1 MTTLPS
7 RGESILL
14 RLGTLL
20 AQKQRQRANR
30 MLLQIAM
37 ALAPRAHGRAASTQ
51 PRLRLVIV
59 CPVEGDIIE
68 VAHSRL
74 ALRAAAPVLRLVLA
88 LAGMRALVGHF
99 SMLTV

>member
-1 MTTLPS
+1 
-7 RGESILL
+7 
-14 RLGTLL
+14 
-20 AQKQRQRANR
+20 

-37 ALAPRAHGRAASTQ
+37 ALALRAHGRAVSTQ

-59 CPVEGDIIE
+59 CPVERDIIE
-68 VAHSRL
+68 VAHGRL

-88 LAGMRALVGHF
+88 LTGLRALVGHF

>member
-14 RLGTLL
+14 RRGALL

-37 ALAPRAHGRAASTQ
+37 ALALRAHGRAASTQ

-59 CPVEGDIIE
+59 CPVEGDVIE

-88 LAGMRALVGHF
+88 LAGLRALRGHF
-99 SMLTV
+99 LLVLC